1 MLNKIM
7 DKDRKKQQLLK
18 SLSDRDWEG
27 DIYTYPHSMAYRL
40 HNGNISFSDVW
51 NGTKEL
57 NMYIHIPFCPGK
69 CSYCGLFSLGCADE
83 KIISEYV
90 LALSREIVY
99 YAEILKGARIREMFI
114 GGGTPNMLS
123 LEQLTFLLREIE
135 LNFNVNISEIDI
147 CLECHP
153 SFLTENYIKSIKN
166 LGIGRISIGMQSFC
180 TNELEISNRVYKA
193 PIVVNIA
200 EWCHKYDLPFNL
212 DLIIGLPKQDEENM
226 WYNIAQAINFQPQSI
241 TLYPLTIVKGTP
253 FETQIKS
260 DDIMST
266 RHIIDLMP
274 TIIDYFAE
282 KNFSYQ
288 SNVSFFNNTY
298 HIGKKFLK
306 VGSLDIKYPCLGIG
320 AGARSYADK
329 MHYSMIYS
337 TNQEDIR
344 KVIQEYICI
353 PTEERKYISFP
364 MSLDENKRR
373 YTMLSLIDGGLN
385 LTDYFELFKSVPK
398 NDFEDEFAILE
409 ELELIVCND
418 KEISLSRKGIV
429 YADIL
434 IRIFISAFV
443 NRRYAL
449 KKLENDKLGK

>member
-1 MLNKIM
+1 MKNKEY
-7 DKDRKKQQLLK
+7 KKQKLIQ
-18 SLSDRDWEG
+18 SLRNREWKG

-40 HNGNISFSDVW
+40 HNGDINFYEIW
-51 NGTKEL
+51 NDTKEL

-83 KIISEYV
+83 KLISEYV
-90 LALSREIVY
+90 LTLLKEIIF
-99 YAEILKGARIREMFI
+99 YAGILKGAKIREIFI

-123 LEQLTFLLREIE
+123 IEQLTLLLREIE
-135 LNFNVNISEIDI
+135 SNFKMNIAEIDI

-153 SFLTENYIKSIKN
+153 NFLTEDYIKRLKN

-180 TNELEISNRVYKA
+180 TNELEISNRLYKT

-200 EWCHKYDLPFNL
+200 EWCHKCDMPFNL

-226 WYNIAQAINFQPQSI
+226 WYNITQAINFQPQSI

-253 FETQIKS
+253 FEKQITD
-260 DDIMST
+260 DDIMPTS
-266 RHIIDLMP
+266 RIIDLMP
-274 TIIDYFAE
+274 EIIDYFKE
-282 KNFSYQ
+282 RNFSYQ

-298 HIGKKFLK
+298 LVGKKFLK
-306 VGSLDIKYPCLGIG
+306 VGSLNIKYPCLGIG
-320 AGARSYADK
+320 AGARSYAEK
-329 MHYSMIYS
+329 LHYSMIYT

-344 KVIQEYICI
+344 KVIEEYISI
-353 PTEERKYISFP
+353 PIEKRKYISFP

-373 YTMLSLIDGGLN
+373 YIMLSLIDGGLS
-385 LTDYFELFKSVPK
+385 LMDYYELFKSTPK
-398 NDFEDEFAILE
+398 NDFVDEFAILD
-409 ELELIVCND
+409 ELELIICGD
-418 KEISLSRKGIV
+418 EDIILSQKGIV

-434 IRIFISAFV
+434 IRIFISPFV

-449 KKLENDKLGK
+449 KEMENSKMN